1 MNVQDLAS
9 HVLLPKDPSPLRLP
23 DQVVMC
29 MVQVAIPNMSIPCQT
44 PPCSPSNV
52 VSSARAQATLGM
64 LEARQRGLARR
75 AEPGPLIPPAVQA
88 RLSRLAELRA
98 EAAALLSAPPL
109 PLVTSH

>member
-1 MNVQDLAS
+1 MCFS
-9 HVLLPKDPSPLRLP
+9 PKTPAHCVSS

-29 MVQVAIPNMSIPCQT
+29 MVQVAIPNMSIPRQT

-64 LEARQRGLARR
+64 LAARQRGLARR
-75 AEPGPLIPPAVQA
+75 AEPVPLIPPAVQA

-109 PLVTSH
+109 PLIASH